1 MEKIETIVREHYSVG
16 DLAKRILDGLVDAG
30 VDLERLTI
38 EDLAVIDEFHIGGRE
53 ATKYIISNLS
63 LSANEHVL
71 DVGCGIGGAG
81 RTVVSLVGC
90 RVTGIDLTPEY
101 VEVAKILTK
110 LTGLDGK
117 ADFKTASALAMPFD
131 NEVFD
136 AALTIHMSMNILDR
150 DALYRE
156 VYRVMKPDALLC
168 IYDVMKKGDEPI
180 SFPVPWAETSKS
192 SRLVKAEEMPSL
204 LENAGF
210 EVCKVEDRS
219 EFAFDYFKRRLAAV
233 NNGPS
238 SLGPH
243 VIMGTTAR
251 EKFQNINRNMESGRI
266 APVMVLARRIQNGSE
281 QS

>member
-1 MEKIETIVREHYSVG
+1 MEKIESIVRAHYSVG
-16 DLAKRILDGLVDAG
+16 DLAKRILDGLADAG
-30 VDLERLTI
+30 ADLERLTI

-53 ATKYIISNLS
+53 ATKYMISNLS
-63 LSANEHVL
+63 LSGDEHVL

-81 RTVVSLVGC
+81 RTIVSQVGC

-101 VEVAKILTK
+101 AEVAKTLTK

-117 ADFKTASALAMPFD
+117 ANFQTASALAMPFD
-131 NEVFD
+131 NETFD
-136 AALTIHMSMNILDR
+136 AALTIHMAMNILDR
-150 DALYRE
+150 DALYQE
-156 VYRVMKPDALLC
+156 VYRVMKPGTLFC

-180 SFPVPWAETSKS
+180 HFPVPWAETPQS
-192 SRLVKAEEMPSL
+192 SHLVTAEEMPPL

-210 EVCKVEDRS
+210 EICKVEDRT

-243 VIMGTTAR
+243 IIMGTTAR

-266 APVMVLARRIQNGSE
+266 APVLVLARRI
-281 QS
+281 